1 MDINMIQEKL
11 IDYNYDTEQT
21 INYLI
26 GQASLADDDD
36 SKQSKSRP
44 KKSINA
50 HKNRKMEKK
59 VRQMERQKLNH
70 QLKANEQYDDKMQSK
85 RTSSLNNDQQNQQ
98 HMFEQAENLSIST
111 ISNTQTKLI

>member
-11 IDYNYDTEQT
+11 VDYNYDTEQT

-26 GQASLADDDD
+26 GQASLADDDNN
-36 SKQSKSRP
+36 QSKNRP

-59 VRQMERQKLNH
+59 ARQMERQKLNY
-70 QLKANEQYDDKMQSK
+70 QLKANEQHDDKIQSK
-85 RTSSLNNDQQNQQ
+85 RTSSLNNGQQNQQ